1 MKEESRLV
9 FISGDQKR
17 IKEYQISSKKVIFYV
32 SIFLIAVFVG
42 GKFGLDMLVDISF
55 NSKIKKLERTNAVL
69 QARLLDMKERIKRI
83 DQEMNLIA
91 QQDDQLRTV
100 LGLSELSADVR
111 EVGIGGSDYKYDFT
125 DQVSGFEQSS
135 DLSEQLTE
143 LAKLE
148 REIKLEL
155 ESYKD
160 LLHTFQTKK
169 DSLDYLPAL
178 RPILKGV
185 ISSTFGNRLHPVLKV
200 YRHHEGL
207 DFSAKTGTPIY
218 ATADGVVRYTGV
230 MGGYG
235 RMVIIDHKF
244 GFETRYGHLNK
255 YVVRK
260 GQRVKRGEKIGEVG
274 NSGLSTAPHLHYEV
288 RFKGKPVNPKYYY
301 FEDRILNER
310 LVSKTNK

>member
-17 IKEYQISSKKVIFYV
+17 IKEYHISSKKVILY
-32 SIFLIAVFVG
+32 ITLFLIAVFVG
-42 GKFGLDMLVDISF
+42 GKFGLDMLVDFSF

-69 QARLLDMKERIKRI
+69 QARLTEMRSRIKTI
-83 DQEMNLIA
+83 DQRMNLIA
-91 QQDDQLRTV
+91 KQDDELRTV
-100 LGLSELSADVR
+100 LGLNELSADVR

-125 DQVSGFEQSS
+125 DQVSGFDENAE
-135 DLSEQLTE
+135 LSEQLTA

-155 ESYKD
+155 NSYKD
-160 LLHTFQTKK
+160 LLHTFQSKK

-185 ISSTFGNRLHPVLKV
+185 ISSGFGNRLHPVYKI

-207 DFSAKTGTPIY
+207 DFSAKIGTPIY

-235 RMVIIDHKF
+235 LMVIIDHKY
-244 GFETRYGHLNK
+244 GFETRYGHMNK
-255 YVVRK
+255 WVVRK
-260 GQRVKRGEKIGEVG
+260 GQVVKRGEKIGEVG
-274 NSGLSTAPHLHYEV
+274 DSGVSTAPHLHYEV

-310 LVSKTNK
+310 IVSKNN

>member
-9 FISGDQKR
+9 FISGDQKH
-17 IKEYQISSKKVIFYV
+17 IKEYHISSKKVILYL
-32 SIFLIAVFVG
+32 SLFLIAVFVG
-42 GKFGLDMLVDISF
+42 GKFGLDMLVDFSF

-69 QARLLDMKERIKRI
+69 QARLMEMRNRIKNI
-83 DQEMNLIA
+83 DQEMNKIA
-91 QQDDQLRTV
+91 LQDDELRTV
-100 LGLSELSADVR
+100 LGLKELSADVR
-111 EVGIGGSDYKYDFT
+111 AVGIGGSDYKYDLT
-125 DQVSGFEQSS
+125 DQVSGFDESS
-135 DLSEQLTE
+135 ELSEQLTA

-155 ESYKD
+155 NSYKD
-160 LLHTFQTKK
+160 LLYTFQSKK

-185 ISSTFGNRLHPVLKV
+185 ISSGFGNRLHPVYKV

-218 ATADGVVRYTGV
+218 ATADGIVRYTGN

-235 RMVIIDHKF
+235 KMIIIDHKY
-244 GFETRYGHLNK
+244 GFETRYGHMNK
-255 YVVRK
+255 WVVRT

-274 NSGLSTAPHLHYEV
+274 DTGISTAPHLHYEV
-288 RFKGKPVNPKYYY
+288 RFRGKPVNPKYYY

-310 LVSKTNK
+310 VVSNVK

>member
-17 IKEYQISSKKVIFYV
+17 IKEYHISSKKVILY
-32 SIFLIAVFVG
+32 ITLFLIAVFVG
-42 GKFGLDMLVDISF
+42 GKFGLDMLVDFSF

-69 QARLLDMKERIKRI
+69 QARLTEMRSRIKTI
-83 DQEMNLIA
+83 DQRMNLIA
-91 QQDDQLRTV
+91 KQDDELRTV
-100 LGLSELSADVR
+100 LGLNELSADVR

-125 DQVSGFEQSS
+125 DQVSGFDENAE
-135 DLSEQLTE
+135 LSEQLTA

-155 ESYKD
+155 NSYKD
-160 LLHTFQTKK
+160 LLHTFQSKK

-185 ISSTFGNRLHPVLKV
+185 ISSGFGNRLHPVYKV

-235 RMVIIDHKF
+235 LMVIIDHKY
-244 GFETRYGHLNK
+244 GFETRYGHMNK
-255 YVVRK
+255 WVVRK
-260 GQRVKRGEKIGEVG
+260 GQVVKRGEKIGEVG
-274 NSGLSTAPHLHYEV
+274 NSGISTAPHLHYEV

-310 LVSKTNK
+310 IVSKNN